1 MLYPFCPLKNQSQTN
16 GTERKKKKVCSWH
29 LQFSTSGIHYWVY
42 LILHPFKTPTRS
54 CCSLLASLAADQ
66 LSSPPPFRP
75 DILITPFAICIIILT
90 SSWFKYPVLAAATA
104 QLPSCTL
111 CSPWAF
117 LSQETRKIQNLWMGI
132 CASSEQLEH
141 VHETDE
147 SIVYVKDEQGRG
159 DREMKS
165 GARKVASLFSQRGKK
180 GPNQDSVILCQ
191 VPSSVLYSL
200 SLNLCFLFD
209 VLSSDQSAQF
219 LLLMRLL
226 RPNVLFCTQ
235 KGSD

>member
-1 MLYPFCPLKNQSQTN
+1 
-16 GTERKKKKVCSWH
+16 
-29 LQFSTSGIHYWVY
+29 
-42 LILHPFKTPTRS
+42 
-54 CCSLLASLAADQ
+54 
-66 LSSPPPFRP
+66 
-75 DILITPFAICIIILT
+75 
-90 SSWFKYPVLAAATA
+90 
-104 QLPSCTL
+104 
-111 CSPWAF
+111 
-117 LSQETRKIQNLWMGI
+117 MGI

-159 DREMKS
+159 GRGVES
-165 GARKVASLFSQRGKK
+165 GGARKVASLFSQRGKK

-191 VPSSVLYSL
+191 VSSSVLYSL

-226 RPNVLFCTQ
+226 RPIVWFCAQ